1 MTMPQDNS
9 IIENLTYEC
18 CVELMPEWQGLDLK
32 ISVLTGGI
40 TNRLYRVQLSDGGD
54 YVVRVYGPNTELF
67 INRDVEMES
76 IRRMEPTGIA
86 PRLIKYLPEKNVTI
100 VEFIPGTPFKN
111 ADFLKDELLEAA
123 VRPIRLI
130 HSSGV
135 QLPRLFD
142 PLQEV
147 KHLFKVLTQVGPDY
161 PEFDIRGTIS
171 ILGRISTMANIPHSE
186 YLPCH
191 NDLLADNFILVEDRD
206 RYREPVCL
214 IDWEYAGMN
223 TPYYEISDM
232 FQEILMPREVEEKI
246 LRIYWED
253 HNMDEH
259 FLKTDMFK
267 PFPDIYWFLW
277 SLIQLSV
284 SNIEFD
290 YYDYGKI
297 KYENAQENIQ
307 VLRERYELNV

>member
-1 MTMPQDNS
+1 MTMPQDNNMT
-9 IIENLTYEC
+9 EDLTYER

-76 IRRMEPTGIA
+76 IRRMEPTGIT

-100 VEFIPGTPFKN
+100 VEFIPGTPLKN
-111 ADFLKDELLEAA
+111 ADFLKDELLGAA

-135 QLPRLFD
+135 RLPRLFD

-147 KHLFKVLTQVGPDY
+147 KHLFKVLTQVGLDY

-171 ILGRISTMANIPHSE
+171 ILDRISTMANIPHSE

-290 YYDYGKI
+290 YYDYGKV
-297 KYENAQENIQ
+297 KYENAQNNIQ
-307 VLRERYELNV
+307 VLRERYELDI

>member
-1 MTMPQDNS
+1 
-9 IIENLTYEC
+9 
-18 CVELMPEWQGLDLK
+18 MPEWQGLNLK

-40 TNRLYRVQLSDGGD
+40 TNKLYRIQLPDGGD
-54 YVVRVYGPNTELF
+54 YVVRVYGQNTELF
-67 INRDVEMES
+67 IDRDAEMQS
-76 IRRMEPTGIA
+76 IRQMEPTGVA
-86 PRLIKYLPEKNVTI
+86 PRLVKYLPEKNVTI
-100 VEFIPGTPFKN
+100 VEFIPGTPFEN
-111 ADFLKDELLEAA
+111 ADFMKDELLEAL

-142 PLQEV
+142 PLDQV
-147 KHLFKVLTQVGPDY
+147 QQLFKVLTELGPEY
-161 PEFDIRGTIS
+161 SEFDIRGTIGV
-171 ILGRISTMANIPHSE
+171 LERISALADIQHSE

-206 RYREPVCL
+206 LYREPVCL

-232 FQEILMPREVEEKI
+232 FQEILVPRTIEEKI
-246 LRIYWED
+246 LRIYWQD

-259 FLKTDMFK
+259 MLKTDMFK

-277 SLIQLSV
+277 SLIQLNI
-284 SNIEFD
+284 SNLEFD
-290 YYDYGKI
+290 YYTYGKA
-297 KYENAQENIQ
+297 KYETAQDNIQ
-307 VLRERYELNV
+307 ILKERYGLEI